1 MIDTLSS
8 AARSFIKPL
17 AWFVL
22 TVGCMTVTY
31 WGLVRFM
38 AAYCAP
44 SGAYGLVTAIFTM
57 GSPFC
62 QAFVQILARMSD
74 FYLVLWASAVTG
86 FVGWFAAVLG
96 VGTKSSS

>member
-1 MIDTLSS
+1 MIEGLVP
-8 AARSFIKPL
+8 AVRSLIKPL
-17 AWFVL
+17 VWFVL
-22 TVGCMTVTY
+22 TVCCMTTTY
-31 WGLVRFM
+31 WCLVRFM

-44 SGAYGLVTAIFTM
+44 DGVYGLVTVVFTA
-57 GSPFC
+57 GSPLC

-96 VGTKSSS
+96 VGTKGSS